1 MRVSCPLEIDFKK
14 QLDLIDPFFL
24 LPRAKKDTLTEAYND
39 TCIRDSY
46 CESIKL
52 VSLYRIEVL

>member
-14 QLDLIDPFFL
+14 QLDLIDHFL

-39 TCIRDSY
+39 ICIRDSY